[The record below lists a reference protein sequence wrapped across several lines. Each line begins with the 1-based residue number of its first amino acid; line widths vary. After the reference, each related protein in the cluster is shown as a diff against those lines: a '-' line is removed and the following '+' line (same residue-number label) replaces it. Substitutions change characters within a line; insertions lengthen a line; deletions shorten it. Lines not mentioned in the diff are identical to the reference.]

1 MALRSP
7 ITRSRLEHL
16 ISSNAALLI
25 IDVQQ
30 GFDDPKWGRRN
41 NPNAETNI
49 SRLISLWRSERRPV
63 IHIQHCSVE
72 PGSPLR
78 PELPG
83 CEFKPEVKPI
93 EDEPVFKK
101 TVNSAFIGTE
111 LESYLRDN
119 GIEHIVIVG
128 LTTDHCVSTTT
139 RMAGNLGFKALL
151 VSDATATFDR
161 KGPDGKEYMA
171 EDIHAIHIASL
182 NGEFCNITTTD
193 SLTSA

>member
-1 MALRSP
+1 M
-7 ITRSRLEHL
+7 EHL
-16 ISSNAALLI
+16 IPSNTALLI
-25 IDVQQ
+25 VDVQQ
-30 GFDDPKWGRRN
+30 GLDDPKWGRRN
-41 NPNAETNI
+41 NPDAEANI
-49 SRLISLWRSERRPV
+49 SSLIHLWRSEKRPV

-72 PGSPLR
+72 PDSPLR

-83 CEFKPEVKPI
+83 FEFKPEVKPI
-93 EDEPVFKK
+93 EGEPVFKK

-119 GIEHIVIVG
+119 GREHIVIVG

-182 NGEFCNITTTD
+182 KFQHKKRIT
-193 SLTSA
+193 SG

>member
-1 MALRSP
+1 MRK
-7 ITRSRLEHL
+7 T
-16 ISSNAALLI
+16 ALLV
-25 IDVQQ
+25 IDVQK

-63 IHIQHCSVE
+63 IHIQHSSVE
-72 PGSPLR
+72 PDSPLR

-83 CEFKPEVKPI
+83 FEFKPEVKPI
-93 EDEPVFKK
+93 EGEPVFKK

-119 GIEHIVIVG
+119 DIEHIVIVG

-161 KGPDGKEYMA
+161 KGPEGKEYMA

-182 NGEFCNITTTD
+182 NGEFCNIITTD
-193 SLTSA
+193 SLISA

>member
-1 MALRSP
+1 MKDS
-7 ITRSRLEHL
+7 
-16 ISSNAALLI
+16 ISKNTALLV

-30 GFDDPKWGRRN
+30 GFNDPKWGRRN
-41 NPNAETNI
+41 NPNAEANI
-49 SRLISLWRSERRPV
+49 SRLISLWRSEERPV

-83 CEFKPEVKPI
+83 CQFKPEAAPMEGEPI
-93 EDEPVFKK
+93 FKK

-111 LESYLRDN
+111 LESYLRTN

-139 RMAGNLGFKALL
+139 RMAGNFGFKVLL

-161 KGPDGKEYMA
+161 KGPDGKEYIA
-171 EDIHAIHIASL
+171 EDIHAVHIASL
-182 NGEFCNITTTD
+182 NGEFCNVIKTE
-193 SLTSA
+193 SLTSS

>member
-1 MALRSP
+1 MDNSIP
-7 ITRSRLEHL
+7 
-16 ISSNAALLI
+16 SNTALLI

-41 NPNAETNI
+41 NLDAEANI
-49 SRLISLWRSERRPV
+49 SRLISLWRSEKRPV

-72 PGSPLR
+72 PDSPLR

-83 CEFKPEVKPI
+83 CQFKPEATPI
-93 EDEPVFKK
+93 EGEPVFKK

-161 KGPDGKEYMA
+161 KGPDEKEYMA
-171 EDIHAIHIASL
+171 EDIHAIHITSL
-182 NGEFCNITTTD
+182 NGEFCSVITTD
-193 SLTSA
+193 SLISA